1 MVSVLSPES
10 YETVFIS
17 TCVFV
22 LDALVSDQFSGD
34 VQY

>member
-10 YETVFIS
+10 YETVFIF

-22 LDALVSDQFSGD
+22 LDALVSDQFSGN